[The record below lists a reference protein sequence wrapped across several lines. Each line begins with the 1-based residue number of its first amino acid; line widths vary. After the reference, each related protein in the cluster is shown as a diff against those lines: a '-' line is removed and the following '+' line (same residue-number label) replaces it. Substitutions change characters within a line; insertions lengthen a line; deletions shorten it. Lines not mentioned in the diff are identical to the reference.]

1 MAATVKTLLEH
12 HGELYWGTRKANPG
26 YCYGLALDVG
36 ADGLAAEL
44 VYVMS
49 DLMYATTLLW
59 SGYLRHT
66 ITLLLRTDRLYRVFP
81 LC

>member
-36 ADGLAAEL
+36 AGLSMFTL
-44 VYVMS
+44 YHMS
-49 DLMYATTLLW
+49 F
-59 SGYLRHT
+59 S
-66 ITLLLRTDRLYRVFP
+66 F
-81 LC
+81 

>member
-12 HGELYWGTRKANPG
+12 HGELYWGTQGQSRLPLW
-26 YCYGLALDVG
+26 LALDVG

-49 DLMYATTLLW
+49 DPTRTTTARDSRDARVVLHRERPRRTTASSSATT
-59 SGYLRHT
+59 
-66 ITLLLRTDRLYRVFP
+66 
-81 LC
+81 

>member
-36 ADGLAAEL
+36 ADGLAAE
-44 VYVMS
+44 S
-49 DLMYATTLLW
+49 SW
-59 SGYLRHT
+59 W
-66 ITLLLRTDRLYRVFP
+66 
-81 LC
+81 